1 MAEAKKILSGIE
13 DSLIRPDYSLRRGDW
28 DQNQHATRLSDIMPT
43 HFDVF
48 AQVSNRQLWQ
58 RVKQV
63 HYVILRQISLEE
75 GVFPDFVVK
84 DETGWK
90 PASPNFLESDYDGM
104 MYYNSCRVPWR
115 LAAAAM
121 ENNDHDARNLLRTFN
136 DGIGKVANNDFMA
149 GYRLDGRAINEWTDG
164 AFTAPHMCSLFVNPR
179 KDALATKDSQFGQ
192 QETYYQDSIRLLSLC
207 LVTGNTFTLE
217 NQGQ

>member
-1 MAEAKKILSGIE
+1 
-13 DSLIRPDYSLRRGDW
+13 
-28 DQNQHATRLSDIMPT
+28 MPT

-48 AQVSNRQLWQ
+48 SHVSNRELWQ
-58 RVKQV
+58 HVKQV
-63 HYVILRQISLEE
+63 HYDILGQISRNE

-121 ENNDHDARNLLRTFN
+121 ENNDQDARNLLQIFN
-136 DGIGKVANNDFMA
+136 NGIGKVSNNDFMA
-149 GYRLDGRAINEWTDG
+149 GYRLDGRAINQWTDG
-164 AFTAPHMCSLFVNPR
+164 AFTAPHMCSLFVNQR
-179 KDALATKDSQFGQ
+179 KNSITAKDSQFHQ

-207 LVTGNTFTLE
+207 LVTGNTFTLKHQDE
-217 NQGQ
+217 